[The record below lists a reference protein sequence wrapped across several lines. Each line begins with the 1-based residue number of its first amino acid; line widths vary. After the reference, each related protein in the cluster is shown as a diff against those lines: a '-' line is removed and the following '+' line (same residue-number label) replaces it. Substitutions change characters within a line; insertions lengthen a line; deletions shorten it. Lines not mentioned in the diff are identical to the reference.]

1 LKWNSEQHLLISGGN
16 DNRVNIFDDRKMEKA
31 IQTLHYHKAA
41 IRSIDFWNKKRGV
54 IVTGS
59 GHNDPSLVLHS
70 TLLN

>member
-1 LKWNSEQHLLISGGN
+1 
-16 DNRVNIFDDRKMEKA
+16 MEKA